1 MNNLSQTFVKY
12 HGCGYSY
19 LDGTNMLI
27 ETGKKCSLAT
37 NEPFWKQPIDTDN
50 KIAKST
56 RNQVKTKAKAS
67 TNHMKRYF
75 KFEKKFQENKYD
87 DASFSSDYSTDDE
100 SQNNSLTGMHQKLN
114 KI

>member
-1 MNNLSQTFVKY
+1 MNNLSQTFFKY

-37 NEPFWKQPIDTDN
+37 NEPFWKQPPDTHN

-56 RNQVKTKAKAS
+56 TNQLKTKAKAS
-67 TNHMKRYF
+67 TNYMKRYF
-75 KFEKKFQENKYD
+75 KFVKHFQENKYGD
-87 DASFSSDYSTDDE
+87 VSFSSDYSTDDE
-100 SQNNSLTGMHQKLN
+100 SENNSLTGMHQKLN

>member
-1 MNNLSQTFVKY
+1 MEQIFWLNLA
-12 HGCGYSY
+12 
-19 LDGTNMLI
+19 
-27 ETGKKCSLAT
+27 KKCSLTT
-37 NEPFWKQPIDTDN
+37 NEPFWKQPIDTHS

-67 TNHMKRYF
+67 TNYMKRYF

-100 SQNNSLTGMHQKLN
+100 SENNSLTGN
-114 KI
+114 ASETE

>member
-1 MNNLSQTFVKY
+1 MNNLSQTFFKY

-75 KFEKKFQENKYD
+75 KFEKKFQ
-87 DASFSSDYSTDDE
+87 
-100 SQNNSLTGMHQKLN
+100 
-114 KI
+114 